1 MELARLACKQASPA
15 GPFLGPRALTEGV
28 QKSKKNV
35 TTLSGRVFRNFLG
48 YSFFSRSDPHV
59 VGNGDLVG
67 VWPVLGLGHLEK
79 SQAQSENRKTQCPSA
94 RGPETGGGKL
104 PRCPGWLSATFSQ
117 FMFNRPNP
125 HGRDNATYEDIGPF
139 WPRTAV
145 GT

>member
-67 VWPVLGLGHLEK
+67 VWPVLGLGHSK
-79 SQAQSENRKTQCPSA
+79 FQSPGRKQKDAISQSSGSRN
-94 RGPETGGGKL
+94 GGKKL
-104 PRCPGWLSATFSQ
+104 PRYPGWLSATFLGLKVC
-117 FMFNRPNP
+117 P
-125 HGRDNATYEDIGPF
+125 TGP
-139 WPRTAV
+139 PRAGNCKIRV
-145 GT
+145 LWAILA